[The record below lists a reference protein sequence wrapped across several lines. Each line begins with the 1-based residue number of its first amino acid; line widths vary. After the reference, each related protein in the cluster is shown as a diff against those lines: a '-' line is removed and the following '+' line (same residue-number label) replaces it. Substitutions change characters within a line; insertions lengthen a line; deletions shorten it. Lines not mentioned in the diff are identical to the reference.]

1 MRDVTKYLDTQYST
15 TVEITKEQVYS
26 FAAAS
31 GDYNPVHFD
40 EQYAKMYTPFD
51 GTVIHGGLLFGIVS
65 KVLGTEFPG
74 EGTILTRVSLE
85 FIKPVEIGDI
95 VCITLE
101 PEDGGTH
108 SFRSYE
114 NHGFL
119 TINVKCK
126 VLNTTRMKG
135 NVTVLVPDEIDGTLA
150 QMQQQQGIV

>member
-74 EGTILTRVSLE
+74 EGTILTRASLE

-95 VCITLE
+95 VCITLT
-101 PEDGGTH
+101 PTSWGKNRVLAID
-108 SFRSYE
+108 
-114 NHGFL
+114 
-119 TINVKCK
+119 VKCK

-135 NVTVLVPDEIDGTLA
+135 TVTVLVPDEIDGTLA